1 MTLTDGEI
9 LRKAPSLPDQQ
20 VEGGKRTD
28 SMSNPD
34 LKILKEILKI
44 ST

>member
-28 SMSNPD
+28 